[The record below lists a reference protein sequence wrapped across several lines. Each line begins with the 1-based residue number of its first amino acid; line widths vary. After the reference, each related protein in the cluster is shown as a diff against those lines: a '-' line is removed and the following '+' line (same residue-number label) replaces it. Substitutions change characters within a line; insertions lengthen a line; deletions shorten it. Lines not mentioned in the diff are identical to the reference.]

1 MLNMIMNN
9 ANRYTIPNT
18 IKLSL
23 ITCLWLA
30 VSACQ
35 APGNKMSA
43 EPEKYPEYITRGD
56 ILPINTIT
64 TIDGV
69 EVNLH
74 RSDKKKV
81 VVLFAT
87 WCTDSNRLMK
97 ALNNS
102 ALLEDKSIEII
113 AIAREED
120 ESTVKAW
127 RDKRGINIA
136 LAVDEDRSIYK
147 KFAAGGIPRI
157 ISVDEDN
164 IVIKMNLAEGEA
176 QLNKIVWQ

>member
-1 MLNMIMNN
+1 MLNMIMIN
-9 ANRYTIPNT
+9 ANRDTIGNT

-23 ITCLWLA
+23 ITCLWLTI
-30 VSACQ
+30 SACKTTGALQ
-35 APGNKMSA
+35 AES
-43 EPEKYPEYITRGD
+43 EKYPEYIITGD
-56 ILPINTIT
+56 QLPISTIT

-69 EVNLH
+69 EMNLH

-102 ALLEDKSIEII
+102 TILADKSIEII

-120 ESTVKAW
+120 ENTVKSW

-147 KFAAGGIPRI
+147 KFAGGGIPRI